1 MKKETNPKL
10 EVGDRVRLLRMND
23 PYSKVITGSLGTVTG
38 VVEVLGEPL
47 YYMKWDNGSTLS
59 LVPEVDLYFKV
70 EEKKDNIQEEIS
82 DERKKKLISL
92 LNKFI
97 GNKKFEFEFFVVDQV
112 FPNYIVSFYVHFNK
126 IRPMIRVGEWYD
138 YLECDLTM
146 KITGPNQKS
155 IDMFRVA
162 MGERE
167 KGEPFELRYRYMIE
181 AGSLIAKETKR
192 FGNKNIH
199 IRECKFEDTPLNESV
214 NTKTLLKNK
223 KIFENMSLKPIMKF
237 LELLRQSGLTN
248 MMGARPYLLMGKQGI
263 TKELVYHKDGIEGY
277 EELVEAADDCKN
289 EIIRGAMEILS
300 SEGKDLELNS
310 IERQIKKI
318 MDGIMEL
325 YFTNYLLLSLYLL
338 RIIS

>member
-1 MKKETNPKL
+1 MKKEANPKL

-112 FPNYIVSFYVHFNK
+112 FPNYIVSFYVHFNN
-126 IRPMIRVGEWYD
+126 IRPMIRVGDWYD
-138 YLECDLTM
+138 YLICDLTM
-146 KITGPNQKS
+146 KITGPNQKL

-167 KGEPFELRYRYMIE
+167 KGELFDLQYRYMID
-181 AGSLIAKETKR
+181 AQDLITKETKGK
-192 FGNKNIH
+192 FGMKNIY
-199 IRECKFEDTPLNESV
+199 IGKCKFEDTPLNESA
-214 NTKTLLKNK
+214 NMNILLKNK
-223 KIFENMSLKPIMKF
+223 KIFKNMDLRPIMKF

-248 MMGARPYLLMGKQGI
+248 MMGARPYLLMGKQGM

-277 EELVEAADDCKN
+277 EELVEAAEDCKN

-310 IERQIKKI
+310 IERQVKRI
-318 MDGIMEL
+318 MDSIMEL
-325 YFTNYLLLSLYLL
+325 YFTNYSLL
-338 RIIS
+338 RPK